1 MLIILNIIHIQ
12 YLIMKVK
19 DILKSKPFQFAVILA
34 NLYALQDFYE
44 EWQKDEIE
52 WHDVVLIISSF
63 LCLIENQ

>member
-1 MLIILNIIHIQ
+1 
-12 YLIMKVK
+12 MKVK